1 MATVDKSGLDWLEEA
16 AASISEL
23 PFATYLTIGT
33 LTDEAWSTIQVD
45 DEASSGNW
53 MWKSSEGSVIKDVYT
68 SSGTE
73 EKGSEKGTVSVNS
86 KNSGI
91 KIDGNWNSSWGPSSS
106 NDQQNISFTFT
117 GDTTTKEDDY
127 SYRYTFSEQD
137 KWSDTSSGSNGT
149 WAETQRIELSNFI
162 GSYKASFSGSGSW
175 TYDNALDSNTT
186 DKKNTT
192 FSYAF
197 INKQDNISLSMAGK
211 IAKDIVADQVKLD
224 ISAIKYTNADYAMT
238 TAKFSKIM
246 TIEENDALPN
256 IGEDAGD
263 FDTISSNIMNLV
275 SIFFDGD
282 NTIVITSKEG
292 KEIDAGTG
300 NDRVTGGIGNDAII
314 AGAGRDTLAGG
325 KGNDIF
331 ILSKEDYDFT
341 SSKTLLVDTITD
353 FKYITN
359 GEQDTITLEG
369 FSSIETYKTIA
380 DAKKAAS
387 EAEVIYES
395 STGKFWYNEDMD
407 SALVGVMNFA
417 TAKGIPLGYDW
428 AAASTV

>member
-1 MATVDKSGLDWLEEA
+1 MSGKRA
-16 AASISEL
+16 
-23 PFATYLTIGT
+23 
-33 LTDEAWSTIQVD
+33 
-45 DEASSGNW
+45 
-53 MWKSSEGSVIKDVYT
+53 KDV
-68 SSGTE
+68 
-73 EKGSEKGTVSVNS
+73 
-86 KNSGI
+86 I
-91 KIDGNWNSSWGPSSS
+91 
-106 NDQQNISFTFT
+106 
-117 GDTTTKEDDY
+117 
-127 SYRYTFSEQD
+127 
-137 KWSDTSSGSNGT
+137 
-149 WAETQRIELSNFI
+149 
-162 GSYKASFSGSGSW
+162 
-175 TYDNALDSNTT
+175 
-186 DKKNTT
+186 
-192 FSYAF
+192 
-197 INKQDNISLSMAGK
+197 
-211 IAKDIVADQVKLD
+211 ADQVKFEL
-224 ISAIKYTNADYAMT
+224 STIKYTNADYAMI

-246 TIEENDALPN
+246 TIEESDSLTN
-256 IGEDAGD
+256 IAEDAGN
-263 FDTISSNIMNLV
+263 FDTISTNVTNLV
-275 SIFFDGD
+275 PIFFDVD
-282 NTIVITSKEG
+282 NAIVITSKDG
-292 KEIDAGTG
+292 KEIDAGAG

-325 KGNDIF
+325 KGNDTF

-369 FSSIETYKTIA
+369 FGSIETYKTIA